1 MAVLTLAD
9 KDRVLFQ
16 ELKEA
21 LLKLEGTTQQRSDSD
36 EQNTLDRGR
45 SSSSFINMMN
55 KVSFGI
61 PGTGIRLFGVGDF
74 LTQLAKAKGPP
85 RSVCNNSWNKCYCSH
100 RAQ

>member
-45 SSSSFINMMN
+45 SSSSFINMMH
-55 KVSFGI
+55 KVSF
-61 PGTGIRLFGVGDF
+61 
-74 LTQLAKAKGPP
+74 
-85 RSVCNNSWNKCYCSH
+85 
-100 RAQ
+100 